1 MLRPLLPEILLIVL
15 AIVVLAFDLIWR
27 PSRRRNLGWLTA
39 GGFGITLLAT
49 LLWVVPPST
58 PELIFGGL
66 IRNDF
71 LAFVFRLLFMLAGLI
86 VAILSMDTPDLGD
99 KGEYYTLLIVSVFG
113 MNLMAMASD
122 IILLYLAV
130 ETASLTLYLLA
141 GFLRENKSAEAGFKY
156 FLFGAAASGIML
168 YGFSL
173 LYGFT
178 GQTNLYLIGAL
189 LLQGQTPIFPLAVV
203 AILVLVGLG
212 FKVAAVPFHFWAPDV
227 YEGAP
232 TPITA
237 FISVAS
243 KAAGFAILA
252 RVMLVVFPAV
262 QGYWVSLLMSMAIIT
277 MTLGNLLAVVQKNIK
292 RLLAYSSIAQAGYAL
307 IGLVVV
313 SPSGLAATIFY
324 LAMYTFTNLATFG
337 VIILVARVTG
347 SEEIDSLAGLSRRSP
362 GLALA
367 LLAGFL
373 SLAGIPPLAG
383 FMGKFFVFAAAMQQ
397 GLWPLA
403 VIGVL
408 NSIVGLYYYLNVI
421 KVAYLN
427 RSEQEHEPLPA
438 PRGAAAAII
447 VCLAGVVA
455 LGVWAG
461 PWLDWATQ
469 AAKNLF

>member
-1 MLRPLLPEILLIVL
+1 MLRPLLPEILLIIL
-15 AIVVLAFDLIWR
+15 AIVVLAGDLISR
-27 PSRRRNLGWLTA
+27 PGRRSLGWLTA
-39 GGFGITLLAT
+39 GGFAVTLVAT
-49 LLWVVPPST
+49 LLWAVPSST

-66 IRNDF
+66 ARNDF
-71 LAFVFRLLFMLAGLI
+71 LAFVFRLLFMLAGLV
-86 VAILSMDTPDLGD
+86 VAILSMDTPGIGD
-99 KGEYYTLLIVSVFG
+99 KGEYYTLLIVAVFG
-113 MNLMAMASD
+113 MNLMALASD
-122 IILLYLAV
+122 VILLYLAV
-130 ETASLTLYLLA
+130 ETASLSLYLLA

-156 FLFGAAASGIML
+156 FLFGSAASAVMV

-178 GQTNLYLIGAL
+178 RQTNLYLIGAAL
-189 LLQGQTPIFPLAVV
+189 APGQVPVFPLAVV
-203 AILVLVGLG
+203 AILVVVGFG

-243 KAAGFAILA
+243 KAAGFAMLA
-252 RVMLVVFPAV
+252 RLMLAVFPAV
-262 QGYWVSLLMSMAIIT
+262 QTYWVSLVMAMAILT
-277 MTLGNLLAVVQKNIK
+277 MTLGNLLALVQKNIK

-307 IGLVVV
+307 IGLVVI

-324 LAMYTFTNLATFG
+324 LVMYTFTNLATFG
-337 VIILVARVTG
+337 VVILVTRATG
-347 SEEIDSLAGLSRRSP
+347 SDEIDSFAGLSRRSP

-383 FMGKFFVFAAAMQQ
+383 FMGKFFIFAAAMEQ
-397 GLWPLA
+397 GLWALA

-408 NSIVGLYYYLNVI
+408 NSIVGLYYYLNVV
-421 KVAYLN
+421 KVVYLY
-427 RSEQEHEPLPA
+427 RSEQEHEPLPI
-438 PRGAAAAII
+438 PGGPAAAVI
-447 VCLAGVVA
+447 VCLAGIVA
-455 LGVWAG
+455 LGVWAS
-461 PWLDWATQ
+461 PWLEWATQ